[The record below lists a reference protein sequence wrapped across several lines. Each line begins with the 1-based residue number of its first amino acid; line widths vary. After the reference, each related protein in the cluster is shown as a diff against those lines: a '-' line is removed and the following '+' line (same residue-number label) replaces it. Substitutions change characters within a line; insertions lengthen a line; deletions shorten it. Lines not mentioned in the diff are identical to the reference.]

1 MSYFSRV
8 TLDPQRSDAGSL
20 IRQLGAGA
28 YREHQTIWR
37 LFGHD
42 PKAQRDFLYRRDEG
56 QRYRRYYVVS
66 HRQPQDDTGLWR
78 IETKPYT
85 PRLKTGGRLAFSL
98 RANPVVTRVDE
109 DGKRRRHDVV
119 MDAKSRMA
127 YKELPLAKRPV
138 LAGLVEEA
146 GWNWLL
152 ARAPKHGFEVS
163 SRGVRVD
170 AYRPQESGSRKRGEN
185 IRFSTLDFE
194 GVLTITDADR
204 FVDVL
209 FRGLGP
215 AKAFGCGLLLVR
227 SI

>member
-8 TLDPQRSDAGSL
+8 TLDRQRSDA
-20 IRQLGAGA
+20 RQLMRRLGAGA

-37 LFGHD
+37 LFGDD
-42 PKAQRDFLYRRDEG
+42 PKAQRDFLYRRDER
-56 QRYRRYYVVS
+56 QRYRCYYVVS
-66 HRQPQDDTGLWR
+66 HRQPQDNTGLWR

-85 PRLKTGGRLAFSL
+85 PRLKAGGRLAFSL

-127 YKELPLAKRPV
+127 YKDLPPTERPV
-138 LAGLVEEA
+138 LASLVEEV
-146 GWNWLL
+146 GRDWLL

-163 SRGVRVD
+163 PGAVRVD
-170 AYRPQESGSRKRGEN
+170 GYRPQESGSRKRGQN
-185 IRFSTLDFE
+185 IRFSTVDFE
-194 GVLTITDADR
+194 GVLTVTDADR

-209 FRGLGP
+209 LHGLGP

-227 SI
+227 PV